1 MVHILHLTH
10 LKLHLTHLK
19 KEEGKEPFT
28 PGQQISFNANFVT
41 PDREILRFAK
51 IGL

>member
-19 KEEGKEPFT
+19 KEEGKETFT
-28 PGQQISFNANFVT
+28 PGQQISFSANLLHQT
-41 PDREILRFAK
+41 ERY
-51 IGL
+51 